1 MKKIAIL
8 LVGFVLTMVAE
19 SLTMTAA
26 AQTLNV
32 VTGNVTYA
40 FPAAK
45 AGDMTYDGGTK
56 LTICGKTFAIKN
68 ISKIYVDKTAV
79 IDNTVSVAYS
89 GTSAKVTVAGNVAQY
104 ITTTIDGAHVK
115 VEQSNTDDVDGKEI
129 TYSLSGSSDD
139 GEFYMSGKYKATI
152 DLNGVTLTN
161 ATPVF
166 SGAALHVQNGK
177 RIEISAK
184 KDTKNTLTDCANL
197 NEESN
202 QKACLYVKGHAEF
215 KGKGTLTVRGQYKH
229 AIKAGEYISVKNCT
243 INVTGAVGDAFNC
256 NEYFLMESGT
266 INISGVGDDGIQ
278 CEVDGDV
285 DKTGET
291 KDHED
296 ENSGNLYIADGTIS
310 IQSTADAS
318 KGIKADGDVNISGG
332 NISVATTGGTIIEYE
347 VQEDGSQ
354 TFSSTTACSGIKAD
368 GDTNISGGTITLTA
382 TGGGG
387 KGMSGDNALNIT
399 GGTINVKTSG
409 YIVYHSNGS
418 LRTATSA
425 QNVERISSNAKS
437 SPKGMKFDGAINIG
451 GGTLNIE
458 AMYHE
463 AIEAKGTLNITDG
476 IIYATSGDDAIN
488 SGDVMTIDGGT
499 TCAYSTGNDGLDANA
514 DCYIK
519 GGNVYA
525 VGSTTPEVGIDALER
540 RTLSIT
546 GGNIVAIGGL
556 ESGASVTINC
566 QQLGTSSSGGGG
578 WNRPGPG
585 GPGGNT
591 GTKQWSANTWYALY
605 NGNTL
610 AFAFKTP
617 SSGGNA
623 LVVCTSGTPTLY
635 SKPTVSGDTI
645 WQGMG
650 ATSDV
655 SGGTAASLTTYSSG
669 GGFR

>member
-68 ISKIYVDKTAV
+68 ISKIYIDNTAV
-79 IDNTVSVAYS
+79 TDNTVSVAYS

-104 ITTTIDGAHVK
+104 ITTSIDGAHVK

-152 DLNGVTLTN
+152 ALNGVTLTN

-184 KDTKNTLTDCANL
+184 KDTENSLTDCANL

-215 KGKGTLTVRGQYKH
+215 KGKGTLTVKGQYKH

-243 INVTGAVGDAFNC
+243 INVTGAVGDGFNC
-256 NEYFLMESGT
+256 NQFFLMESGT
-266 INISGVGDDGIQ
+266 INISDVGDDGIQ
-278 CEVDGDV
+278 CEIDGDN
-285 DKTGET
+285 DTTGET

-296 ENSGNLYIADGTIS
+296 ENSGNLYIADGTLS
-310 IQSTADAS
+310 IQSTAAAS
-318 KGIKADGDVNISGG
+318 KGIKADGEVNISGG
-332 NISVATTGGTIIEYE
+332 NINVATSGGGAIEYE
-347 VQEDGSQ
+347 VTETGSQ
-354 TFSSTTACSGIKAD
+354 VFSSTSACSGIKAD
-368 GDTNISGGTITLTA
+368 GDMNISGGTLTLTA
-382 TGGGG
+382 TGAGG
-387 KGMSGDNALNIT
+387 KGLSGDQALNIT
-399 GGTINVKTSG
+399 GGTISVKTTG
-409 YIVYHSNGS
+409 GIVYYSSGR
-418 LRTATSA
+418 LQTTTSS
-425 QNVERISSNAKS
+425 QTTERLSSNYKS
-437 SPKGMKFDGAINIG
+437 SPKGIKFDGAINIS

-458 AMYHE
+458 AKYHE
-463 AIEAKGTLNITDG
+463 AIEAKGTIDITGG
-476 IIYATSGDDAIN
+476 IIYATSSDDAIN
-488 SGDVMTIDGGT
+488 SGDVMTINGGT
-499 TCAYSTGNDGLDANA
+499 ICAYSTGNDGLDANA

-525 VGSTTPEVGIDALER
+525 VGASSPEVGIDALER

-566 QQLGTSSSGGGG
+566 QQLGSSSSGGGG
-578 WNRPGPG
+578 GRPGPS
-585 GPGGNT
+585 GPGNT
-591 GTKQWSANTWYALY
+591 SKSWSANTWYALY
-605 NGNTL
+605 NGGTL

-617 SSGGNA
+617 SSGGSA

-635 SKPTVSGDTI
+635 TSPTVSGDTI

-650 ATSDV
+650 ATSGV
-655 SGGTAASLTTYSSG
+655 SGGTSATLSTYSSG